1 MQRYLMMSVVL
12 FFMHVGALHAAEYQN
27 VEVKKLLTATK
38 TTTSGEKIR
47 YLKSKNPEVTAL
59 TVRIPP
65 GGSTGWHKHPVP
77 VYAYVLEGRL
87 TVALKDGRTFT
98 FNKGDALVEVVNTFH
113 NGTNSGPEP
122 VTLAV
127 FYTGAAGLPNVIKEE
142 PAAAPSAP

>member
-1 MQRYLMMSVVL
+1 MQRIFVIAVL
-12 FFMHVGALHAAEYQN
+12 HFFLQAGALQAVEYQN
-27 VEVKKLLTATK
+27 VEVKKLLVS
-38 TTTSGEKIR
+38 TTTSSGDKIR

-98 FNKGDALVEVVNTFH
+98 FNKGDALVEVMNTFH

-122 VTLAV
+122 VSLAV
-127 FYTGAAGLPNVIKEE
+127 FYTGAAGVPNVIREDP
-142 PAAAPSAP
+142 PAAPVMP